1 MYTRI
6 LVAVDGSNTSRRA
19 FEAALDLAKSS
30 GAVLRPLY
38 VVENTPMY
46 FEAPGYDPSILR
58 NRLIEEGKELR
69 AEFAKTMAEQG
80 VQGDP
85 AVSEASSL
93 GDVSEIVL
101 QAAAEFNAD
110 LLVMGTHGRRGFQRL
125 ILGSVAERC
134 VRQASLP
141 VLLIPSAAGQDKE
154 PA

>member
-30 GAVLRPLY
+30 GAVLRPFY

-58 NRLIEEGKELR
+58 NRLIEEGQELR
-69 AEFAKTMAEQG
+69 AEFTKAMAEQG
-80 VQGDP
+80 VKGEP

-101 QAAAEFNAD
+101 KAAAEFNAD

-134 VRQASLP
+134 VRQATLP
-141 VLLIPSAAGQDKE
+141 VLLIPSAAGADNE
-154 PA
+154 PV